1 MRSRS
6 NSFDIAVVSS
16 SHSLVV
22 ALFFIITVAQDMLT
36 IILARFIIGFASG
49 YTTVLV
55 PIYLGEVAP
64 PSLRGTLGTL
74 TQFAMVIGILFADF
88 VAFPFA
94 TPSGWRVMFSVTTII
109 AAAQLFLSPFLLE
122 SPRWLL
128 NRDPNSLRARHIIK
142 RLRGLRNE
150 QEVEREVGH
159 FIIGESAQHQEEG
172 AETNALKE
180 LLSHPKRRKLLM
192 SCLVLQMAQQ
202 LSGINAVFF
211 YSTSI
216 LEGVVD
222 NPLVGT
228 TVIGAVK

>member
-1 MRSRS
+1 
-6 NSFDIAVVSS
+6 
-16 SHSLVV
+16 
-22 ALFFIITVAQDMLT
+22 MLT
-36 IILARFIIGFASG
+36 IILSRFIIGFASG

-74 TQFAMVIGILFADF
+74 TQFALVIGILFADI

-94 TPSGWRVMFSVTTII
+94 TPSGWRVMFGITIMI
-109 AAAQLFLSPFLLE
+109 AIAQLFMSPFLLE

-128 NRDPNSLRARHIIK
+128 NRDPNSLRARYIIK
-142 RLRGLRNE
+142 RLRGLRHE

-159 FIIGESAQHQEEG
+159 FIIGESAQHQDAGHE
-172 AETNALKE
+172 ADALKE
-180 LLSHPKRRKLLM
+180 IWSHPKRKKLLV
-192 SCLVLQMAQQ
+192 SCLILQMAQQ

-211 YSTSI
+211 YSTAI

-228 TVIGAVK
+228 TIIAAVK

>member
-1 MRSRS
+1 
-6 NSFDIAVVSS
+6 
-16 SHSLVV
+16 
-22 ALFFIITVAQDMLT
+22 MLT

-74 TQFAMVIGILFADF
+74 TQFALVIGILFADL

-94 TPSGWRVMFSVTTII
+94 TPGGWRVMFSFTPLI
-109 AAAQLFLSPFLLE
+109 AATQLLMSPFLLE

-128 NRDPNSLRARHIIK
+128 NRDPQSLRARYIIK

-159 FIIGESAQHQEEG
+159 FIIGESAQQQTAVNE
-172 AETNALKE
+172 ADTLKE
-180 LLSHPKRRKLLM
+180 IWSHTKRRKLLI
-192 SCLVLQMAQQ
+192 SSLVLQMAQQ

-211 YSTSI
+211 YSTSF
-216 LEGVVD
+216 LDGVID

-228 TVIGAVK
+228 TIIAAVK